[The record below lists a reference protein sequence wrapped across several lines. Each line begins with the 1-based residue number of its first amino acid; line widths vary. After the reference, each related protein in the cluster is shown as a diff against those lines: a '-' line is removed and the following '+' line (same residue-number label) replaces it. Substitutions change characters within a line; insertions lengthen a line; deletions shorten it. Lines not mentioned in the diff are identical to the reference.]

1 MHWRG
6 HVGLTLLVLSSLA
19 YILELRGINYLV
31 IIVLATLLCSLPDID
46 ISLEIPHRK
55 YTHNVFFGLAVATGF
70 GYATEILFND
80 FNLGFTSMFAA
91 FILHI
96 VGDLMT
102 YQPFKP
108 LAPFQRRGVSYKLF
122 RSSNKVV
129 NDSLAITGLIA
140 FIIYLIYTVLGVRLI

>member
-19 YILELRGINYLV
+19 YVLELRGVNYLV
-31 IIVLATLLCSLPDID
+31 IIALATLLCSLPDID

-55 YTHNVFFGLAVATGF
+55 YTHNVFFGLAVAIGF
-70 GYATEILFND
+70 GYATKILFND

-102 YQPFKP
+102 YQSFKP
-108 LAPFQRRGVSYKLF
+108 LAPFQKRSVSYKLF

-129 NDSLAITGLIA
+129 NDSLAILGSIS
-140 FIIYLIYTVLGVRLI
+140 FIIYLIYVVLGIRLI

>member
-1 MHWRG
+1 LHWRG

-19 YILELRGINYLV
+19 YLLDLRGLNYLV

-55 YTHNVFFGLAVATGF
+55 YTHNVFFGLIISVGF
-70 GYATEILFND
+70 GYATYVLLND
-80 FNLGFTSMFAA
+80 FNIGFTSMFAA

-96 VGDLMT
+96 IGDLMT

-122 RSSNKVV
+122 RSSNRVV
-129 NDSLAITGLIA
+129 NDTLAVLGALA
-140 FIIYLIYTVLGVRLI
+140 FAIYLIYVVTGVKLV